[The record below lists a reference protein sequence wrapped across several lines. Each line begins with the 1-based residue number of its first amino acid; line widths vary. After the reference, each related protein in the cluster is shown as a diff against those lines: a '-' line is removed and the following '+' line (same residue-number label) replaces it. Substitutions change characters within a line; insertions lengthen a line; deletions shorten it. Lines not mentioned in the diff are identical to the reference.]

1 MVDNDIHNPSHVLF
15 LHPFDHQNN
24 ILFSELMNGDNYGY
38 WKKAMEVAL
47 IVKNKL
53 GFVLRTVKKC
63 NTPSV
68 A

>member
-1 MVDNDIHNPSHVLF
+1 
-15 LHPFDHQNN
+15 
-24 ILFSELMNGDNYGY
+24 MNGDNYGY